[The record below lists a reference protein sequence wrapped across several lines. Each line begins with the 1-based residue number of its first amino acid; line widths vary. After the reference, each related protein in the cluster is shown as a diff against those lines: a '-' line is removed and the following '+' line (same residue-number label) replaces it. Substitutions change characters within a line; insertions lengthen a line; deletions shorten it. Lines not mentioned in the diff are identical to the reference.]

1 MMSAFDVEDKKG
13 YVKCSNGSVQL
24 TGLDGRQT
32 INVRANE
39 LEQTITVSYHGND
52 VDISV
57 RDIMPMRR
65 YEADV
70 GTGPYSKTMLEG
82 SLATPV
88 LADPTGVGT
97 NYCGGGGSGGP
108 ACTSPMTPNY
118 SPSYKY
124 KEDVILRDLKAYI
137 DSTYDA
143 HYNTDQNIQV
153 LDGWLAL
160 GSFVTTCRDVA
171 IKYLWRYGKKN
182 GSDKKDLMKTLH
194 YTVLA
199 MFGDHYRD

>member
-1 MMSAFDVEDKKG
+1 VKDCFDVEDKKG
-13 YVKCSNGSVQL
+13 YVKCSNGSIQL
-24 TGLDGRQT
+24 TGLDGREA
-32 INVRANE
+32 INLRLGPTAGI
-39 LEQTITVSYHGND
+39 LILSYHGND
-52 VDISV
+52 VYIYTTDMFGSPLGHDPRASEIPSSMHSMTYVGEEPIGAGAIS
-57 RDIMPMRR
+57 R
-65 YEADV
+65 
-70 GTGPYSKTMLEG
+70 
-82 SLATPV
+82 PV
-88 LADPTGVGT
+88 FKERIETET
-97 NYCGGGGSGGP
+97 SGIK
-108 ACTSPMTPNY
+108 
-118 SPSYKY
+118 YKY
-124 KEDVILRDLKAYI
+124 AEDKILIDLKAYI